1 FLLLP
6 PLQPFLDLWIGVL
19 ILAVSGYLVVTA
31 ESPPL
36 AFCVFSVSG
45 VLGLF
50 TLAHQYLSW
59 IGLGTSAILM
69 PLLSGLFGIPVLLTA
84 GRGGIPAQRFSGIA
98 LERKGIVFQSLLGS
112 VAGAVVGWLPG
123 LSTATANALLASV
136 IRYEGDRRG
145 YLLAASAS
153 NTANAFLGLAALY
166 AISRTRNG
174 VMAALA
180 LTELPPF
187 SSILLA
193 GCLAACAAYL
203 ITIRLGSS
211 AARLSVLGS
220 PHLQAG
226 VIAFVVLLSFLL
238 CGPYGLFILVL
249 ATAVGL
255 VPSFLNVPRLFCMGA
270 VMVPVMVFSLGL
282 VVL

>member
-1 FLLLP
+1 
-6 PLQPFLDLWIGVL
+6 
-19 ILAVSGYLVVTA
+19 
-31 ESPPL
+31 
-36 AFCVFSVSG
+36 
-45 VLGLF
+45 
-50 TLAHQYLSW
+50 
-59 IGLGTSAILM
+59 
-69 PLLSGLFGIPVLLTA
+69 
-84 GRGGIPAQRFSGIA
+84 
-98 LERKGIVFQSLLGS
+98 
-112 VAGAVVGWLPG
+112 
-123 LSTATANALLASV
+123 
-136 IRYEGDRRG
+136 
-145 YLLAASAS
+145 
-153 NTANAFLGLAALY
+153 
-166 AISRTRNG
+166 
-174 VMAALA
+174 MAALA